1 MYDLSG
7 GSYLFIIKTS
17 NKLDLTICLTLQFK
31 KKEGKKEN
39 IKYDLIKYHLTLGN
53 NITGIY

>member
-1 MYDLSG
+1 MITFLSKMYDLSG

-31 KKEGKKEN
+31 KKGGKERKHQ
-39 IKYDLIKYHLTLGN
+39 I
-53 NITGIY
+53 